1 MGPEANAAHLLSMK
15 DLKEK
20 TIRGG
25 LARFMAQAADFSF
38 RLVSLMVLAR
48 LLDPKDFGLV
58 GMVTALTGVLML
70 FRDFGLSSASIQH
83 ANITEDQLSNL
94 FWINLLMGILLGL
107 LLVACAPAV
116 AAFYHEPRLRA
127 VSAALSLSFL
137 FNAFGIQHGA
147 ILQRQMRFTA
157 LAVINTISLVS
168 SIALAIGAALA
179 GYGYWALV
187 AMAVTG
193 PLIASAGFWIAAAW
207 LPGPPRRRTGI
218 HSMMRFGGTMTL
230 NGLIIYVASNLEKV
244 LLGRYLGADAL
255 GLYGRAFQLVN
266 IPTANLNGAAGE
278 VAFAALSRIQD
289 DGDRLRR
296 YFLRGYSL
304 VLAMTVPLTLLCAIF
319 STDVIQVFLG
329 PKWNAAVPI
338 FRFLAP
344 TILVFA
350 IANPLSWLL
359 TSLGLVKRLL
369 KMGLVIAPI
378 MIVSYIIGLPYGPEG
393 VAFAYS
399 TVMVLWL
406 FPLIAWAVHGTAI
419 SIRDILVTA
428 SKPLACGFVA
438 AGLAVAVRIVYGH
451 LLSPLPRLALET
463 SVLLTTFSLMLLFVA
478 GQKSLYL
485 DLLRSLMKRPA
496 LKDEGLATA

>member
-1 MGPEANAAHLLSMK
+1 MR

-25 LARFMAQAADFSF
+25 LARLMAQGADFCL

-58 GMVTALTGVLML
+58 GMVTAFTGVLML
-70 FRDFGLSSASIQH
+70 FRDFGLSAAAIQH
-83 ANITEDQLSNL
+83 TTVTEDQLSNL
-94 FWINLLMGILLGL
+94 FWINVLAGILLAL
-107 LLVACAPAV
+107 LLVAAAPAI
-116 AAFYHEPRLRA
+116 AKFYHEPRLRA
-127 VSAALSLSFL
+127 VSAVLALSFL
-137 FNAFGIQHGA
+137 FNAVGIQHGA
-147 ILQRQMRFTA
+147 MLQRQMRFTA

-187 AMAVTG
+187 VMAVAG
-193 PLIASAGFWIAAAW
+193 PLIASAGFLIAAAW
-207 LPGPPRRRTGI
+207 VPGPPRRRTGI
-218 HSMMRFGGTMTL
+218 RSMMRFGGTMTL
-230 NGLIIYVASNLEKV
+230 NGLVVYVASNFEKV
-244 LLGRYLGADAL
+244 LLGRYLGADAI

-304 VLAMTVPLTLLCAIF
+304 VLAMTVPLTLLCALF
-319 STDVIQVFLG
+319 SVDVIQVFLG
-329 PKWNAAVPI
+329 PKWSAAAPI

-419 SIRDILVTA
+419 SIRDILMTA
-428 SKPLACGFVA
+428 YKPLACGIVA
-438 AGLAVAVRIVYGH
+438 AGLAFAVRTVYGH
-451 LLSPLPRLALET
+451 LLSPLPRLVLE
-463 SVLLTTFSLMLLFVA
+463 SSRSSGTFLVMLLFVA
-478 GQKSLYL
+478 GQKLLYL
-485 DLLRSLMKRPA
+485 DLVRSLIKRPS
-496 LKDEGLATA
+496 LEEEGLATA